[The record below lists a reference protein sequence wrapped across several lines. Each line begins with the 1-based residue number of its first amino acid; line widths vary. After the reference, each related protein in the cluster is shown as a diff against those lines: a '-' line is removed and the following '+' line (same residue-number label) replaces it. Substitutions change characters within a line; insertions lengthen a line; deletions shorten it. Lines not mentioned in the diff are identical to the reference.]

1 MSVFPGVT
9 RPKDLPKRSFNGS
22 PRSLEPSPPPV
33 DKKARKQAVDSPY
46 FKSQRNGDI
55 VPFKYAQK
63 AQDGSAKIDR
73 TSQTSTPRLN
83 PRNAPVSPPLLKRN
97 SDPVASESSV
107 TDMLPCF
114 EILGL
119 PVRSPNIQAAQ
130 WSARDAR
137 VVTDVDLL
145 HAMNLKPRRGPG
157 DDNSSIFS
165 GETRLSGSTSSRN
178 KENKCR
184 ECKFKGH
191 ANLPLIRCSTC
202 TNRFHANEKCIN
214 PKLCDV

>member
-1 MSVFPGVT
+1 MSAFPGLT
-9 RPKDLPKRSFNGS
+9 RTKELPKRSFNGP
-22 PRSLEPSPPPV
+22 PRFLEPSPPPV
-33 DKKARKQAVDSPY
+33 DKKARTQAVDSPY
-46 FKSQRNGDI
+46 FKSQSNGDI
-55 VPFKYAQK
+55 LPFKFAQNAK
-63 AQDGSAKIDR
+63 DVSAKIDR
-73 TSQTSTPRLN
+73 TARTSTPRLD

-107 TDMLPCF
+107 ADVLPCF
-114 EILGL
+114 EIPGL
-119 PVRSPNIQAAQ
+119 PVRSPNIQASQ
-130 WSARDAR
+130 LSTRDAR
-137 VVTDVDLL
+137 AITDVDLL
-145 HAMNLKPRRGPG
+145 HAMNLKPRRGPS

-165 GETRLSGSTSSRN
+165 GETRLSGSTSSRT
-178 KENKCR
+178 KENTCR